1 MTTKAGDQLLSER
14 WHIDRCPAPRSEP
27 QVCTCRGAL
36 GMAVRDIEFS
46 ARDQERARNAK
57 REALAATPAP
67 LDVERLAR
75 AMHRTEN
82 PDGGEC
88 SDLMGKHGR
97 WARNLAA
104 AYAEEADRD

>member
-1 MTTKAGDQLLSER
+1 VNDLT
-14 WHIDRCPAPRSEP
+14 PASRMI
-27 QVCTCRGAL
+27 L
-36 GMAVRDIEFS
+36 
-46 ARDQERARNAK
+46 QERHEDGTWSMSANRMESMLLAAQ
-57 REALAATPAP
+57 RQAVEAVTRATLAATPAP